1 MNVRDAV
8 KKLDPYVPG
17 RSEDEIASEFNVK
30 KEDIVKLGSNENP
43 WGPSPKAVEA
53 IRAEAYNVNR
63 YPETDLHELKEEFA
77 KYTNLDV
84 DNIIISGDG
93 ADEIIDVLAKTFIN
107 PGDEFIT
114 PLPTYTYYEFLFKP
128 YGGVPVYAKWN
139 LQDNVLDVD
148 SVLDAISDKTKVI
161 FICSPNNPT
170 GTLVSEKDLRTIIEA
185 APNTLVVIDEA
196 YYEYSK
202 QTQANLINE
211 YDNVF
216 VLRTMS
222 KVMGLAGQRIG
233 YGLSNPEIIEYMH
246 RIKPVFSLTRSSY
259 VACLATLKD
268 KDYISQSIKKGI
280 ESRDYLY
287 REVSKF
293 KNLRVLESK
302 SNFMLIDVHNS
313 NYDAAGLTRK
323 LMEKGMIVRDC
334 TSFKGIDEYWI
345 RISIATMEENKKF
358 IDVLHTILE

>member
-1 MNVRDAV
+1 MDVREEV

-17 RSEDEIASEFNVK
+17 RSEDEIANEFNIK
-30 KEDIVKLGSNENP
+30 KEDIIKLGSNENP

-77 KYTNLDV
+77 SYTGLDE

-139 LQDNVLDVD
+139 LQDNVLDLD
-148 SVLDAISDKTKVI
+148 SVLEAISDKTKLI

-170 GTLVSEKDLRTIIEA
+170 GTLVAEEDLRTIIESTDA
-185 APNTLVVIDEA
+185 LVVIDEA
-196 YYEYSK
+196 YCEYSL

-216 VLRTMS
+216 ILRTMS

-268 KDYISQSIKKGI
+268 KDYITQSINKGI

-287 REVSKF
+287 NEVSKF
-293 KNLRVLESK
+293 KNLRILKSY
-302 SNFMLIDVHNS
+302 SNFMLIDVHDS
-313 NYDAAGLTRK
+313 GYDAAGITRK
-323 LMEKGMIVRDC
+323 LMEKGIIVRDC
-334 TSFKGIDEYWI
+334 TSFKGIDKYWI

-358 IDVLHTILE
+358 IDILHTIVE